1 MLKVNSTLLG
11 RQALSSTVRTI
22 DADASLIGKGRC
34 NGVSRSMRLVRRRLA
49 LGVEALLTG
58 FLVDEG
64 RFRLQVDGLLL
75 ELLLTGLA
83 ASRRSIDV
91 VECLVLLVVV
101 MRQVVLVTTTLRH
114 HVVKFQACRRVAL
127 RDARLLWHLLVEVLL
142 VLA

>member
-1 MLKVNSTLLG
+1 
-11 RQALSSTVRTI
+11 
-22 DADASLIGKGRC
+22 
-34 NGVSRSMRLVRRRLA
+34 MRLVRCRLA

-58 FLVDEG
+58 LLVDEG
-64 RFRLQVDGLLL
+64 SFRLQVDGLLF

-91 VECLVLLVVV
+91 VERLVLLVVV

-114 HVVKFQACRRVAL
+114 HVVKFQACGRVAL